1 MFLFLAKLLKK
12 RHFGDFVVDFGG
24 TFCYAITVAD
34 KRFTRDICYKPCLPG
49 CSGGQGEL
57 KKTMDLLSSA
67 HAIATI
73 HGTVRLVVYR

>member
-12 RHFGDFVVDFGG
+12 HHFGDFVVDFGG
-24 TFCYAITVAD
+24 TFCYAITVTD
-34 KRFTRDICYKPCLPG
+34 MVCKDICYKPCLPG

>member
-1 MFLFLAKLLKK
+1 MERNLLCSTGGYIAYGVV
-12 RHFGDFVVDFGG
+12 RDAGLVGDFVVDFGG

-57 KKTMDLLSSA
+57 KINSQSQ
-67 HAIATI
+67 
-73 HGTVRLVVYR
+73 

>member
-24 TFCYAITVAD
+24 TFCYAITVTD
-34 KRFTRDICYKPCLPG
+34 TVCKGICYKPCLPG

-57 KKTMDLLSSA
+57 KKTMDLLSPA